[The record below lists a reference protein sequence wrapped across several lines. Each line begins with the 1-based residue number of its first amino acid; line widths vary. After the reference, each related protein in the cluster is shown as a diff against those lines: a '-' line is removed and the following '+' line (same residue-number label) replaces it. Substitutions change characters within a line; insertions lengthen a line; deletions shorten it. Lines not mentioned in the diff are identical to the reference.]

1 MFDFENRLI
10 KGIHVSRYI
19 ASWYNVGGTRVRY
32 FNKTEPTHRR
42 IETTFADWLRTLI
55 INGEHLTEDEVRY
68 ITNFAENGKLELEHS
83 AEKFLEK

>member
-1 MFDFENRLI
+1 MSDFENRLI
-10 KGIHVSRYI
+10 KGIYVSRYI

-32 FNKTEPTHRR
+32 LNKTEPTHRR
-42 IETTFADWLRTLI
+42 VETTFADWLRTLD

-83 AEKFLEK
+83 AMKYLEK